1 MGIFDSFKNNKNP
14 SSASKS
20 IEDQIPEIVQC
31 YHDFFTDVA
40 KPLKES
46 TDKESNARLMIS

>member
-46 TDKESNARLMIS
+46 TDKESNARLIIS